1 MSVLEGSKA
10 GEELGP
16 FKLDS
21 MAHISL
27 PCRDLEEAIAFYVD
41 VLGGVLRRNDG
52 EIFASVRIAGIHVGL
67 GCQGVSF
74 MGPSAEYPH
83 LAFYLGPDELVHAKA
98 WFDQCGIPTTNFWTR
113 RGKEV
118 LMFVRDPSG
127 NVIELFCK
135 DGFKGAAALPHG
147 RSRGHGHAV
156 DLDAIRYSEWRRPK
170 KQGSRVPSGASWNA
184 ASAG

>member
-1 MSVLEGSKA
+1 MSVLEDAKA

-52 EIFASVRIAGIHVGL
+52 EIFASVRIGGIHVGL

-83 LAFYLGPDELVHAKA
+83 LAFYLGPDELLHAKA

-135 DGFKGAAALPHG
+135 EGFKGAENLP
-147 RSRGHGHAV
+147 RGGPRGGGVAV
-156 DLDAIRYSEWRRPK
+156 DLDVTEYSGFKIP
-170 KQGSRVPSGASWNA
+170 G
-184 ASAG
+184 